1 MIQGRRDGGG
11 RRDGKGSREEGGG
24 EQGVIGGGG
33 VKGKDGVWD
42 FATKNIKVGLG
53 FVRTK
58 VRIHRNPVYK
68 ASHRIRSCGNELI
81 VH

>member
-1 MIQGRRDGGG
+1 
-11 RRDGKGSREEGGG
+11 
-24 EQGVIGGGG
+24 VIGGGG

>member
-33 VKGKDGVWD
+33 GKGKDGVWD
-42 FATKNIKVGLG
+42 FATKIL
-53 FVRTK
+53 R
-58 VRIHRNPVYK
+58 
-68 ASHRIRSCGNELI
+68 
-81 VH
+81 